1 MFSFAQP
8 QYLYLLLLLPLIAAL
23 YWLARHARAKRIA
36 RFGRPAVV
44 SGLMPDASRYKPW
57 MKLTLQLL
65 LLACIVIMLARPRA
79 GARQVSSTV
88 HGVEVMLCLD
98 VSNSM
103 NAAADDNMQDI
114 SRLQR
119 SKLMLEKL
127 IDRLQ
132 GNKVGLIVFAGN
144 AYMQMPLTAD
154 AQSAKMYLND
164 ISTSM
169 APTQG
174 TAIGTAI
181 AMAQGAFSKNPKT
194 QKCIIL
200 ITDGENFEDDAE
212 KAADE
217 AHSNG
222 IMVDVVGIGSTG
234 GSPIPMGNG
243 QYMTDERGQQAV
255 SKLNEEEA
263 QKIAKAGRGI
273 YVSGASNDA
282 ADALHDSLQKLSKS
296 DLGSYSYSL
305 QDEQFPVFAWLAL
318 LLIMAELLL
327 TSRKNPFLKKYSFF
341 TKDKKKDETE
351 NAQ

>member
-23 YWLARHARAKRIA
+23 YWLARHARAKKIA

-88 HGVEVMLCLD
+88 HGVEVMLCLE

-169 APTQG
+169 TRRDEATDISWESRGCCTAFAPLC
-174 TAIGTAI
+174 
-181 AMAQGAFSKNPKT
+181 QGAFGDAMIVT
-194 QKCIIL
+194 QR
-200 ITDGENFEDDAE
+200 
-212 KAADE
+212 AA
-217 AHSNG
+217 
-222 IMVDVVGIGSTG
+222 
-234 GSPIPMGNG
+234 
-243 QYMTDERGQQAV
+243 RGKRTAFQNRVAR
-255 SKLNEEEA
+255 A
-263 QKIAKAGRGI
+263 
-273 YVSGASNDA
+273 
-282 ADALHDSLQKLSKS
+282 
-296 DLGSYSYSL
+296 
-305 QDEQFPVFAWLAL
+305 
-318 LLIMAELLL
+318 
-327 TSRKNPFLKKYSFF
+327 
-341 TKDKKKDETE
+341 
-351 NAQ
+351 